1 MSNESNLE
9 DEATASNESGVED
22 EKSRPSLHQGMEV
35 GTPKLQHKA

>member
-22 EKSRPSLHQGMEV
+22 EKNQGPV
-35 GTPKLQHKA
+35 YTKAWK